1 MTTVQVA
8 ILFPAVLL
16 WLMLIVQYGL
26 WWHAKQVA
34 NAAAAEAID
43 AAQAPDG
50 TEGDGTRAARRFVD
64 GSGNLADVTVTVT
77 RGPEEV
83 SAEVWGQA
91 PQLIPGFS
99 WSVTS
104 RSHGPVERFIPLPE
118 R

>member
-26 WWHAKQVA
+26 WWHGKQVA

-43 AAQAPDG
+43 AAQSPEG
-50 TEGDGTRAARRFVD
+50 TEGEGTRAARRFVD
-64 GSGNLADVTVTVT
+64 GSGNLTDVTVAVN

-83 SAEVWGQA
+83 TAEVRGQA

-104 RSHGPVERFIPLPE
+104 RSHGPIERFIPLDE